1 MKKIFFLLF
10 LVPVCSGKINAQG
23 CSDAGVCT
31 IHSIKNNTWGDGQEE
46 KANTVVAGFAFGKGE
61 DNISYYTPYLEY
73 TRAFKSGTALT
84 VKFNYVISD
93 GRLATTSGISDVF
106 ITASQAFD
114 KRKAVRKSF
123 ILGAKIPLD
132 HAELGKGN
140 IELPM
145 PYQPSLGTYDL
156 ITGFNFFYKSFGAT
170 AAFQI
175 PLINENRNK
184 FLPSDYPAHPFVSEY
199 LPTNQ
204 FSRKPDG
211 LLRVS
216 YSWELNQK
224 FSIRPSLLGIY
235 HFDDDSYV
243 NSAQQRVDI
252 FGSRGLTLN
261 GNVFFNLK
269 TSRMSEFELALGTP
283 FVVRPSRPDGLT
295 RSFVASLD
303 YRISFLEIQ

>member
-1 MKKIFFLLF
+1 
-10 LVPVCSGKINAQG
+10 
-23 CSDAGVCT
+23 
-31 IHSIKNNTWGDGQEE
+31 
-46 KANTVVAGFAFGKGE
+46 
-61 DNISYYTPYLEY
+61 
-73 TRAFKSGTALT
+73 
-84 VKFNYVISD
+84 
-93 GRLATTSGISDVF
+93 
-106 ITASQAFD
+106 
-114 KRKAVRKSF
+114 
-123 ILGAKIPLD
+123 
-132 HAELGKGN
+132 
-140 IELPM
+140 M

-204 FSRKPDG
+204 FNRKPDG

-243 NSAQQRVDI
+243 NNAQQRVDI

-269 TSRMSEFELALGTP
+269 TSRMSEFELAIGTP

-295 RSFVASLD
+295 RSFVASVD
-303 YRISFLEIQ
+303 YRISF

>member
-1 MKKIFFLLF
+1 MKKTILAVTILSFS
-10 LVPVCSGKINAQG
+10 VAGANAQG

-61 DNISYYTPYLEY
+61 DNVSYYSPYLEY

-84 VKFNYVISD
+84 AKFNYVISD
-93 GRLATTSGISDVF
+93 GRLAKTSGISDVF

-114 KRKAVRKSF
+114 KKKAVRKSF
-123 ILGAKIPLD
+123 ILGVKIPLD
-132 HAELGKGN
+132 NAAIRKGN

-175 PLINENRNK
+175 PVINENRNK
-184 FLPSDYPAHPFVSEY
+184 FLPSDYPSHPFISEY

-204 FSRKPDG
+204 FKRKADG

-216 YSWELNQK
+216 YNKELNKK

-235 HFDDDSYV
+235 HFDDDTYV
-243 NSAQQRVDI
+243 NSTGQRVNI
-252 FGSRGLTLN
+252 FGSKGLTLN
-261 GNVFFNLK
+261 GNVFFSMK
-269 TSRMSEFELALGTP
+269 TSKANEFELALGTP

-303 YRISFLEIQ
+303 YRISF